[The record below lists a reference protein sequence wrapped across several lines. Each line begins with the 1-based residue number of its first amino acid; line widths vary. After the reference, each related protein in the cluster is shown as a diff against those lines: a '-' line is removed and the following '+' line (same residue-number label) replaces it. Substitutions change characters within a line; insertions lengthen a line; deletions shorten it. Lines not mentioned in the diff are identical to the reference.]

1 MTLNIE
7 NFVDTIGLSLRR
19 DATLQSFIPRQIPS
33 EAEAAAIENSGA
45 SSGDV
50 STGAMAG
57 NFVVSLI
64 LAASLN
70 QLWSMMNGLQLA
82 VHLPLFYTSF
92 PANANFFL
100 TFLIDVA
107 TFDLLPDE
115 VGEFFFTFPDKD
127 SFNLAFQAT
136 RYGSMYAI

>member
-1 MTLNIE
+1 
-7 NFVDTIGLSLRR
+7 
-19 DATLQSFIPRQIPS
+19 
-33 EAEAAAIENSGA
+33 
-45 SSGDV
+45 
-50 STGAMAG
+50 MAG

-82 VHLPLFYTSF
+82 VHLPLFYTTF

-107 TFDLLPDE
+107 TFDMLPPE
-115 VGEFFFTFPDKD
+115 VPNFFFDFPVKD
-127 SFNLAFQAT
+127 SFNLAF
-136 RYGSMYAI
+136 